1 LEIAVS
7 KLVQTFEI
15 TDEGAMDDY
24 LGVKVEKQEDG
35 SFKQSQTLLIKNIL
49 QAMGFNKRSMSKD
62 TPEFSSKILHQSVD
76 GPTHDTPWDY

>member
-24 LGVKVEKQEDG
+24 LGVKAEKQEEV
-35 SFKQSQTLLIKNIL
+35 
-49 QAMGFNKRSMSKD
+49 A
-62 TPEFSSKILHQSVD
+62 SSSPNHS
-76 GPTHDTPWDY
+76 